1 MAIPP
6 NVGRCREWLPDL
18 TESHPAHALMGKVNQ
33 RNRMPKTKFAEPI
46 ADTLMPTRSF
56 EETLFE
62 ALVDDPGGA
71 RGLTAAQAR
80 VEPANFLRHA
90 ASLSMSKIAD
100 GLIDPKLV
108 LSWLLAHLGASAVFI
123 GLLVP
128 IREAGALLPQLFT
141 APRVQAMPRRKWAW
155 VIGSVGQGA
164 AAAGIVLAALTLTGA
179 IAGAVICAFLAV
191 LAVARSICSVSYN
204 EILGKTVG
212 QSRRGAA
219 TGLSSSLGAGAVVI
233 FALVLMS
240 GLVDRATLVL
250 VAIALAAMLWL
261 GAGLIF
267 STLWEEHAPG
277 EPGAAALGQL
287 NLLRADPQLRRF
299 IWARGLL
306 TATALAP
313 PYIVLLGAQAGHGTF
328 DRLGALVLAS
338 SIASLL
344 SSWIWGRMADRSS
357 RKVLMLS
364 GLAATVALL
373 AAVVLDLAGA
383 SGTIWAL
390 PLVLFVL
397 MIAYHGV
404 RQGRSI
410 YLIDMAPK
418 DSRAAYTAVSNT
430 VIGVLLLGS
439 GLFGALASL
448 AGAKVT
454 LMIFAA
460 MSLAAIR
467 VTKGLDEYAD

>member
-1 MAIPP
+1 M
-6 NVGRCREWLPDL
+6 
-18 TESHPAHALMGKVNQ
+18 TTTS
-33 RNRMPKTKFAEPI
+33 FAE
-46 ADTLMPTRSF
+46 TM
-56 EETLFE
+56 FE
-62 ALVDDPGGA
+62 ALVDDTSGTGG
-71 RGLTAAQAR
+71 LSDAQAR
-80 VEPANFLRHA
+80 HEPANFLRHA
-90 ASLSMSKIAD
+90 ASLSMSKVAD

-108 LSWLLAHLGASAVFI
+108 LSWLLSHLGASSVFI

-141 APRVQAMPRRKWAW
+141 APRVQAMARRKWAW
-155 VIGSVGQGA
+155 VAGSLGQGV
-164 AAAGIVLAALTLTGA
+164 AAAGIVLAALTMTGA
-179 IAGAVICAFLAV
+179 MAGAVICALLAV
-191 LAVARSICSVSYN
+191 LAVSRSICSVSYSD
-204 EILGKTVG
+204 ILGKTVG
-212 QSRRGAA
+212 SSRRGAA
-219 TGLSSSLGAGAVVI
+219 TGLASSLGAGAVVI

-240 GLVDRATLVL
+240 GLVERASLVV

-261 GAGLIF
+261 AAGFLF
-267 STLWEEHAPG
+267 SRLHEEPAPG
-277 EPGAAALGQL
+277 KPGAATLGQL
-287 NLLRADPQLRRF
+287 KLLREDPQLRRF
-299 IWARGLL
+299 IAARGLL

-313 PYIVLLGAQAGHGTF
+313 PYIVLLGAQAGQGTF

-338 SIASLL
+338 SIASLV

-364 GLAATVALL
+364 GLSGAAALL
-373 AAVVLDLAGA
+373 AAVMLDVIGA

-418 DSRAAYTAVSNT
+418 DRRAAYTAVSNT

-448 AGAKVT
+448 AGANVT
-454 LMIFAA
+454 LLIFAA
-460 MSLAAIR
+460 MSLAAAW
-467 VTKGLDEYAD
+467 VTRGLEDYAA

>member
-1 MAIPP
+1 MKSLGDI
-6 NVGRCREWLPDL
+6 
-18 TESHPAHALMGKVNQ
+18 
-33 RNRMPKTKFAEPI
+33 
-46 ADTLMPTRSF
+46 
-56 EETLFE
+56 LFR
-62 ALVDDPGGA
+62 ALVVDTSGAGG
-71 RGLTAAQAR
+71 LSEAQAS
-80 VEPANFLRHA
+80 VEPTNFLRHA
-90 ASLSMSKIAD
+90 GSLSMSKIAD

-108 LSWLLAHLGASAVFI
+108 LSWLLAHLGASSFFV

-141 APRVQAMPRRKWAW
+141 APLVHAMARRKWAW
-155 VIGSVGQGA
+155 VLGSLGQGA
-164 AAAGIVLAALTLTGA
+164 AAAGIVLAGLTLDGA
-179 IAGAVICAFLAV
+179 NAGLVICALLAV
-191 LAVARSICSVSYN
+191 LAVARSICSVSYSDV
-204 EILGKTVG
+204 LGKTVG

-219 TGLSSSLGAGAVVI
+219 TGVATSLGAGAVVI

-240 GLVDRATLVL
+240 GLMDRATLVL

-261 GAGLIF
+261 GAGMIF
-267 STLWEEHAPG
+267 ATLWEEPTPG
-277 EPGAAALGQL
+277 KAETAALGQL
-287 NLLRADPQLRRF
+287 TLLRDDPQLRRF

-306 TATALAP
+306 TSTALAP

-338 SIASLL
+338 SIASLI
-344 SSWIWGRMADRSS
+344 SSWVWGRMADRSS
-357 RKVLMLS
+357 RKVLMF
-364 GLAATVALL
+364 AAMVGAAALL

-383 SGTIWAL
+383 SGTVWAL

-404 RQGRSI
+404 RQGRTI
-410 YLIDMAPK
+410 YLVDMAPK
-418 DSRAAYTAVSNT
+418 NNRAAYTAVSNT
-430 VIGVLLLGS
+430 VIGILLLGS

-460 MSLAAIR
+460 MALAA
-467 VTKGLDEYAD
+467 VGAAKGLDEIEE

>member
-1 MAIPP
+1 MTTSQ
-6 NVGRCREWLPDL
+6 L
-18 TESHPAHALMGKVNQ
+18 
-33 RNRMPKTKFAEPI
+33 
-46 ADTLMPTRSF
+46 

-62 ALVDDPGGA
+62 ALVDSTDGAGGLSDAQVEREPG
-71 RGLTAAQAR
+71 
-80 VEPANFLRHA
+80 NFLRHA
-90 ASLSMSKIAD
+90 GSLSMSKIAD

-108 LSWLLAHLGASAVFI
+108 LSWLLDHLGASAFFV

-141 APRVQAMPRRKWAW
+141 ASHVQAMDRRKWAW
-155 VIGSVGQGA
+155 VAGSIGQGA

-179 IAGAVICAFLAV
+179 AAGATICALLAV
-191 LAVARSICSVSYN
+191 LAVSRSICSVSYSDV
-204 EILGKTVG
+204 LGKTVG

-219 TGLSSSLGAGAVVI
+219 TGTATSLGAGAVVI

-250 VAIALAAMLWL
+250 VAIALAALLWL
-261 GAGLIF
+261 GAGLLF
-267 STLWEEHAPG
+267 STLWEEAAPG
-277 EPGAAALGQL
+277 KGGTPAFSQL
-287 NLLRADPQLRRF
+287 SILRRDPQLRRF

-306 TATALAP
+306 TSTALAP
-313 PYIVLLGAQAGHGTF
+313 PYIVLLGAQAGQGGF

-344 SSWIWGRMADRSS
+344 SSWVWGRMADRSS
-357 RKVLMLS
+357 RRVLMLS
-364 GLAATVALL
+364 A
-373 AAVVLDLAGA
+373 LAGA
-383 SGTIWAL
+383 VALVFAVALDLIGVSGTIWAL

-404 RQGRSI
+404 RQGRVV
-410 YLIDMAPK
+410 YLVDMAPK

-430 VIGVLLLGS
+430 VIGLLLLGS

-448 AGAKVT
+448 AGPHVT

-460 MSLAAIR
+460 MALASIIA
-467 VTKGLDEYAD
+467 TKGLDEVGT